1 MLNNVGGFEERA
13 RPLAIILSKFC
24 AEHWSKV
31 NLNGNLLA
39 KSQSVQRTDVDEVQV
54 LELGDGRHLEGGL
67 LDRLCEVRDQVLE
80 VNRLDG
86 VHQQDG

>member
-1 MLNNVGGFEERA
+1 MVHSVLKTLKWECDDEEA
-13 RPLAIILSKFC
+13 LKQP
-24 AEHWSKV
+24 
-31 NLNGNLLA
+31 
-39 KSQSVQRTDVDEVQV
+39 SVQPTDIDEVQV

-86 VHQQDG
+86 VHQQDW